1 MSVCSEWKDLSNGEK
16 AVFCAF
22 NAQIINNIP
31 QIPGENSEVIP
42 SIYYTPS
49 NDIIDDF
56 MNEDGSMREF
66 IDENKFTQEQVDA
79 VILWLTE
86 YVYEESE
93 YCDDV
98 DYEEITWDE
107 GYSSDNGWGDMDED
121 W

>member
-31 QIPGENSEVIP
+31 QIPGENSEVIH
-42 SIYYTPS
+42 SMYYTPS

-56 MNEDGSMREF
+56 MDEDGI
-66 IDENKFTQEQVDA
+66 IDENRFTQEQVDA
-79 VILWLTE
+79 VILWLNE
-86 YVYEESE
+86 YVYDES
-93 YCDDV
+93 DDV

-107 GYSSDNGWGDMDED
+107 GYSSDDGWGDMDED